1 MHWSRKAKAIANIY
15 KDIIWNGNGN
25 RIEIQIKEY
34 DERYIWL
41 CQKTEKCFG
50 IFIENLPITTTLTE
64 EKNNE
69 NSSGSSGGN
78 EKMILWKRK
87 ENGVSNI
94 SSTIVQYI
102 LSFYDNLHSTPD

>member
-50 IFIENLPITTTLTE
+50 IFIENLPITTTLTKK
-64 EKNNE
+64 KNND
-69 NSSGSSGGN
+69 NSSDSSSGN
-78 EKMILWKRK
+78 EKNDFMKTKRK
-87 ENGVSNI
+87 WS
-94 SSTIVQYI
+94 
-102 LSFYDNLHSTPD
+102 

>member
-15 KDIIWNGNGN
+15 KDVIWNGNGN

-50 IFIENLPITTTLTE
+50 IFIENLPITTTLT
-64 EKNNE
+64 KKTTTTAATAAVATK
-69 NSSGSSGGN
+69 
-78 EKMILWKRK
+78 KMILWKRK